1 MAVLYNGI
9 STKALDSLFSKCIR
23 CSLQK
28 KKNSLDFVSGNLEL
42 RGFELLTWTSNFHC
56 FGALGVSPGARTWP
70 QWHMCWA
77 WHLVIIAIVEPLSI
91 NSKVPATAWPLFFLE
106 LSNILENNG
115 LHWGFFFNTHPLN
128 FAAWPRY
135 YNYFT
140 STKTSFVEFVSA
152 WFPLWENSSKKW
164 DI

>member
-1 MAVLYNGI
+1 MHKVL
-9 STKALDSLFSKCIR
+9 STK
-23 CSLQK
+23 K
-28 KKNSLDFVSGNLEL
+28 KKFL
-42 RGFELLTWTSNFHC
+42 GFCQWQSRAERVWTLNMNIKLPLFWSTW
-56 FGALGVSPGARTWP
+56 VSPGARTWP

-115 LHWGFFFNTHPLN
+115 LQWGFFFNTHPLN